1 MDDQQVTKNWSI
13 GFRDNAG
20 TVASGAGYP
29 KGNNIKSFSS
39 EGLFNND
46 LKAGPQFNGVL
57 VSVTS
62 PATCTAAKNKPAE
75 IEHEISL

>member
-1 MDDQQVTKNWSI
+1 MTKNSLI

-29 KGNNIKSFSS
+29 SGNNINSFSS
-39 EGLFNND
+39 EGLFNKD
-46 LKAGPQFNGVL
+46 LNAGPQFKGVL